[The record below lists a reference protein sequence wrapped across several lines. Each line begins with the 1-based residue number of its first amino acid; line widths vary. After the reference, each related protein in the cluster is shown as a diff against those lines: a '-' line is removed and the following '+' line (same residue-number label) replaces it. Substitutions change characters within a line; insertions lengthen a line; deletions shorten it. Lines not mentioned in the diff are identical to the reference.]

1 MDLIRTNALLISI
14 VWLSTIFAAGQG
26 FPTDHVFGDPTTPL
40 TDLQIK
46 EVYDYLVAKNATDIG
61 LSLDGAGVIGKY
73 WNETTIHFPSDAG
86 LATHLVPDDTPRT
99 PINVSALNLTVV
111 PRIDS
116 EITDF
121 TIDSPA

>member
-1 MDLIRTNALLISI
+1 MKLIRKTAPLILMA
-14 VWLSTIFAAGQG
+14 WLSVIFAAGQG

-46 EVYDYLVAKNATDIG
+46 ETCDFLVSVNATDIG
-61 LSLDGAGVIGKY
+61 LSLDKTGVIGKY
-73 WNETTIHFPSDAG
+73 YNETTIHFPSDAG
-86 LATHLVPDDTPRT
+86 LTTHLVPDDTPRT

-111 PRIDS
+111 PQNDS

-121 TIDSPA
+121 TVDSPA